1 MVFSDDTQPYEY
13 DWDTNLEMEDFN
25 YIVGSIISDESGNQ
39 FEIPSISVF
48 VNNIPND
55 NNPPIITIS
64 NPLSGQTVSDT
75 VNFSIAAY
83 DDIGI
88 SYVEFFIDGFS
99 LGTDDEAP
107 FSYLWNTSSNIGVH
121 GNQHTLSALVVDT
134 AGNTT
139 FSQPILVIV
148 EN

>member
-1 MVFSDDTQPYEY
+1 M
-13 DWDTNLEMEDFN
+13 
-25 YIVGSIISDESGNQ
+25 
-39 FEIPSISVF
+39 
-48 VNNIPND
+48 
-55 NNPPIITIS
+55 
-64 NPLSGQTVSDT
+64 
-75 VNFSIAAY
+75 NFSIAAY